1 MEQNTK
7 EGPGVVGT
15 RPSEGQ
21 IASECNRPS
30 NQNTDQSKSPLTQL
44 RLDLLTR
51 GFVPTP
57 VAGKRAQLDGW
68 QERTNPT
75 VDEVIAWDKDYPYCR
90 NTGIVSA
97 PVLDIDILK
106 TEAVE
111 AIEALVRERF
121 GSRGK
126 VLVRTGQRPK
136 IAIPFKTTT
145 PFRIINRLL
154 DPPSKEKREKLEF
167 RGLDNMTVVHG
178 IHPDTHQ
185 PYSWRDQPLWEVPRD
200 ELPDITEDEARQFI
214 DDAAKVLAEQFS
226 YAIAL
231 KYDENKDQKRAE
243 GGDDEPR
250 PPEDPEKIKTILAM
264 IPSDDYW
271 VWLKVACVLI
281 TIEGYSPDDDWE
293 EIFHWWSARC
303 PEKYD
308 LKVATAKW
316 RDLEEHKYPYTIR
329 TLFYF
334 AMQFN
339 PTWKPPPDTAVA
351 VTLDDLRANMED
363 HKYIYLPTRAPWP
376 AASVNARIP
385 PVPLFDHDGNPV
397 LDEDGQQVKV
407 KASAWL
413 DVHRPVEQMTWAPG
427 EPAVIRH
434 RLVAEGGWFT
444 KAGAA
449 CLNLYRPP
457 TIKLGDP
464 TKAQPWVD
472 HAHQVYPND
481 ADRIITWC
489 AHRVQRPGEKVNHA
503 LLLGGVAGI
512 GKDTLLEPVKRAVGH
527 WNFIEVS
534 PKQAMGRF
542 NGFVK
547 SVVLRM
553 SEARDLGEFDRFQLY
568 EHMKSYI
575 AVPPDVIRVDE
586 KNLREHN
593 VINCTGV
600 VITTN
605 RKDSLYLPADDR
617 RHYVAWC
624 ILEKEHFD
632 EKYWTNIWA
641 WYHGGGFSHVAAY
654 LMAYDIS
661 AFDPKASPPKTEA
674 FWAIVE
680 TNRVR
685 ESSEFADAI
694 EALGEVDPNSSAH
707 VLPKAITLTQISD
720 AAERRHN
727 YDFVKFLEDRRN
739 SRVIPHR
746 MSESGYTPVRHLTRK
761 DGLWQIGE
769 KRYVIYAKEELSAH
783 DRYEAAK
790 ALVAAAE
797 ADMVRV
803 EAEIAAAPNDVARS
817 KIKPS
822 IWGKPRRRGQ

>member
-1 MEQNTK
+1 MSDPN
-7 EGPGVVGT
+7 GASPGS
-15 RPSEGQ
+15 PSQ
-21 IASECNRPS
+21 L
-30 NQNTDQSKSPLTQL
+30 SPLTQR
-44 RLDLLTR
+44 RLDLLAR
-51 GFVPTP
+51 GFTPTP
-57 VAGKRAQLDGW
+57 VMGKRPLTDGW
-68 QERTNPT
+68 QEKINPT
-75 VDEVIAWDKDYPYCR
+75 SDEVAAWERDYPHCR
-90 NTGIVSA
+90 NTGIVST
-97 PVLDIDILK
+97 PFLDLDILK
-106 TEAVE
+106 AEAVE
-111 AIEALVRERF
+111 AIETLVRERF
-121 GSRGK
+121 GPRGK
-126 VLVRTGQRPK
+126 ILVRTGQPPK
-136 IAIPFKTTT
+136 IAIPFRTAT

-154 DPPSKEKREKLEF
+154 DPPSKGKREQLEF
-167 RGLDNMTVVHG
+167 RGLGNMTVVHG
-178 IHPDTHQ
+178 VHPDTHQ
-185 PYSWRDQPLWEVPRD
+185 PYWWRDQPLWEVARD
-200 ELPDITEDEARQFI
+200 ELPDVTEDEARQFI
-214 DDAAKVLAEQFS
+214 DDAAKMLVERFG

-231 KYDENKDQKRAE
+231 KYDENKNQKH
-243 GGDDEPR
+243 GDDDGEPR
-250 PPEDPEKIKTILAM
+250 PPEDPDKVKAILTM
-264 IPSDDYW
+264 IPAGEYR
-271 VWLKVACVLI
+271 VRFEVGCALV
-281 TIEGYSPDDDWE
+281 TIKGYSPDGDWE
-293 EIFHWWSARC
+293 EMFHWWLSTYFD
-303 PEKYD
+303 KYVRA
-308 LKVATAKW
+308 KVSAKW
-316 RDLEEHKYPYTIR
+316 RDLEGHKYPYTIR

-339 PTWKPPPDTAVA
+339 PTWTPPQDTAVA

-385 PVPLFDHDGNPV
+385 PVPLFDRDGDPV
-397 LDEDGQQVKV
+397 LDGNGQQVKV

-413 DVHRPVEQMTWAPG
+413 DQNRPVEQMTWAPG

-457 TIKLGDP
+457 TIKLGDS

-472 HAHQVYPND
+472 HVHKVYPDD
-481 ADRIITWC
+481 ADHITAWC
-489 AHRVQRPGEKVNHA
+489 AHRVQRPGEKTNHA

-568 EHMKSYI
+568 EHMKNII
-575 AVPPDVIRVDE
+575 AAPPDVVRVDE

-617 RHYVAWC
+617 RHYIAWS
-624 ILEKEHFD
+624 ILEKENFD

-680 TNRVR
+680 TNRAR

-694 EALGEVDPNSSAH
+694 EALGEVDPSTRAL
-707 VLPKAITLTQISD
+707 VLPKAITLIEISD

-727 YDFVKFLEDRRN
+727 YDFVKFLDDRRN

-761 DGLWQIGE
+761 DGIWQIGE
-769 KRYVIYAKEELSAH
+769 KRHVIYAREELSAH

-790 ALVAAAE
+790 ALVAKAD
-797 ADMVRV
+797 ADMARV
-803 EAEIAAAPNDVARS
+803 EAEIAAAPSDVARS
-817 KIKPS
+817 NIKPS
-822 IWGKPRRRGQ
+822 IWGKPHRRGQ